1 MIKDCTPQY
10 GEDWSGRVLRDCESL
25 YGQEG
30 WSEHVLKGCA
40 SLMYGWESWSGRV
53 LTVSEEQWEQL
64 TQERDEAMAMME
76 ARHRSTTEKMRAEL
90 EAVHKSRNSREQEVN
105 ILNRLES
112 CYLAIAG
119 TFNRLAKWFQPQF
132 FL

>member
-1 MIKDCTPQY
+1 M
-10 GEDWSGRVLRDCESL
+10 
-25 YGQEG
+25 
-30 WSEHVLKGCA
+30 
-40 SLMYGWESWSGRV
+40 

-90 EAVHKSRNSREQEVN
+90 ETVHKSHNSREQEVN

-119 TFNRLAKWFQPQF
+119 TFNRLAK
-132 FL
+132 